1 VGRLPP
7 AQVPDVHG
15 RVAPQVPGQRV
26 ALDVSH
32 RHSLSSFIV
41 SSTINEGDHS
51 RQIDD

>member
-1 VGRLPP
+1 
-7 AQVPDVHG
+7 VPDVHG

-41 SSTINEGDHS
+41 NSTINYRDRS
-51 RQIDD
+51 RQTDD